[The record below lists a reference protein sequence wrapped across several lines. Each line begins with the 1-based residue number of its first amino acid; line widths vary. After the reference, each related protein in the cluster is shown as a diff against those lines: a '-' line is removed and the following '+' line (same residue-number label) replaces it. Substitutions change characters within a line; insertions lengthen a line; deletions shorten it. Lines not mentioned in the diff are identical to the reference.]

1 MYFLGRLVEF
11 FGTWIFE
18 GRFPREELRVRP
30 WIAIPGVLVVG
41 TLAIALVVT
50 ALD

>member
-11 FGTWIFE
+11 FSDWILE

-30 WIAIPGVLVVG
+30 WIAISGVLVIG
-41 TLAIALVVT
+41 TLAIALLVA